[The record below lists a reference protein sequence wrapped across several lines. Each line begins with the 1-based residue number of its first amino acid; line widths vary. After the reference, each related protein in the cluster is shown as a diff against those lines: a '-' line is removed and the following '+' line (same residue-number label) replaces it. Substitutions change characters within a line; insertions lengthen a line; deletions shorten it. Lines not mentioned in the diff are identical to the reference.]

1 MDFTRAHTVRPSFS
15 VEFFPPKDQAG
26 EQRLWESLGELAEIA
41 PDFVSVTYGAGG
53 STRERTIRITQE
65 ITERTKIATVAHLTC
80 VGSNKDQLVEILEQY
95 KAAGISS
102 ILALRGDPEGGPRS
116 KWITSEGGF
125 DHADQLVVLAKEKG
139 FTVGVAAFPD
149 GHPASQGNMAQDLA
163 VLLRKFELGA
173 EFATT
178 QFFFDVKKYQELLSN
193 IRERDSHAPIIAGI
207 LPITNVKQLL
217 RMSELSGTEIPLEIR
232 DRIMKYEND
241 PLSVRRVGVEIAL
254 EISDAILASG
264 APGLHFYTMNSAQ
277 STLEIVESLGLR
289 KSSDQKA
296 SRDLQGK

>member
-241 PLSVRRVGVEIAL
+241 PLSVRKVGVEIAL

-277 STLEIVESLGLR
+277 STLEIIESLGLR
-289 KSSDQKA
+289 KSSDQRA

>member
-241 PLSVRRVGVEIAL
+241 PLSVRKVGVEIAL

-277 STLEIVESLGLR
+277 STLEIIESLGLR

>member
-241 PLSVRRVGVEIAL
+241 PLSVRKVGVEIAL